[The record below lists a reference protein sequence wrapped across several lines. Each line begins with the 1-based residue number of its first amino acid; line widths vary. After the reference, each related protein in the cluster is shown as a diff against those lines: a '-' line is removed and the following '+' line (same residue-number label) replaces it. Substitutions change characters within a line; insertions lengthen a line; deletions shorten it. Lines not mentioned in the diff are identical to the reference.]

1 MARIDMKAVK
11 QELDKMFDDYD
22 LSKKGSGAPEGLR
35 YIEVVVGLHIDEDSD
50 PAEIIENVDYEF
62 KHKHTLCRHII
73 PSSTALYL
81 HSFTHSCIYL
91 CTRSCTCIAPCT
103 FMHTHA

>member
-22 LSKKGSGAPEGLR
+22 LSKKGSGAPEVLR

-62 KHKHTLCRHII
+62 KHKHIKD
-73 PSSTALYL
+73 SSIQDVLTEFQVGTTY
-81 HSFTHSCIYL
+81 SG
-91 CTRSCTCIAPCT
+91 
-103 FMHTHA
+103 

>member
-1 MARIDMKAVK
+1 MSKKVDMKAVK

-50 PAEIIENVDYEF
+50 PAEIIENVDYDF
-62 KHKHTLCRHII
+62 KHKHIKDMSIQDVLTE
-73 PSSTALYL
+73 
-81 HSFTHSCIYL
+81 F
-91 CTRSCTCIAPCT
+91 
-103 FMHTHA
+103 